1 MLKLERPRFGADVPT
16 KKALMAFG
24 PQDVLLP
31 AFDLPISPKEN
42 FYRAARR
49 DHPCW
54 VPFPAADMQQAV
66 PLKSINT
73 KDTPFG
79 E

>member
-31 AFDLPISPKEN
+31 AFDLPIFSPVRCLSESAESGHDS
-42 FYRAARR
+42 F
-49 DHPCW
+49 
-54 VPFPAADMQQAV
+54 
-66 PLKSINT
+66 L
-73 KDTPFG
+73 
-79 E
+79 